1 MSGKRETAAW
11 RRYLRFWGSDYRADI
26 EDELSFHLE
35 ARVAELMRRGASEAE
50 ARERA
55 VRAFGD
61 VDTVREEL
69 RQMDAMHERRVRQ
82 SVWSRDVVQDVRM
95 GYRLL
100 ARRRAYAATVIAT
113 LALGIAASVAIYSL
127 VYGILLRPLP
137 YPAGEDLVVVWERN
151 IPRARAENVVSVPNF
166 EAWRERARSFVD
178 LAALMPSRLTVAG
191 EQPEQ
196 LYGGEVTPS
205 WFTVVGVQPAYG
217 RGFTDADAQ
226 RGDVIVL
233 SHDLWVSRYGGDA
246 GVVGRTIELSGRPH
260 EVLGVMPD
268 DFVSPTFGWLDHQQ
282 YWVPF
287 LPTPDNRTWGRFL
300 LVLGR
305 LAPGTPVEA
314 AQREMIA
321 IATEQQ
327 SVPGNA
333 EWTSDVV
340 TLHEQVTQDVRT
352 ALVVLLIA
360 VVLLQLIALVNVM
373 NLVLARIQE
382 RDQEFGVRAALGAG
396 RLRLLRQLLAE
407 AFALV
412 SIGAPLGVLFGAW
425 ATKALIPLLPAEL
438 PRIEAIRID
447 GNVLAFA
454 AAAALVSFLVL
465 GLVPVLRLVRSG
477 LTAASARSGARIA
490 TSRANSAIIVAE
502 IALALMLTATAGLT
516 MRSFIHL
523 RSLDLGFVPDDVV
536 TMRLALPASYDT
548 EEKRALYFEE
558 VLDNL
563 RALPGVTSAA
573 AASNRPFNGGAPAT
587 TVMVQGTT
595 PEVPPVAEVRV
606 ITPDYFTTLRTPLL
620 EGRVLGD
627 ADRADAPRAYVI
639 SASLA
644 RMMFPDRSPIG
655 QRLVVNLNNGL
666 EGEVVGVI
674 DDVRQGGPSVETLPA
689 VYMPHAQ
696 WSRESM
702 DIVVRSSLPFERQA
716 DPIRSAI
723 RTVDRTIVIQQLE
736 TMSAIAAR
744 VLAQD
749 RVNMLILL
757 QFALVALLLAATG
770 IYGVLAIE
778 VGRRSRELGI
788 RMAIG
793 AHPGQVR
800 LMVLRRA
807 LLTALVGVG
816 LGTALAVA
824 ATRGMQAML
833 HGVSASDPRTF
844 VGVAVLMVLIALG
857 AAYVPARRATRVD
870 PVGALRG

>member
-1 MSGKRETAAW
+1 MNGERDAPAW

-35 ARVAELMRRGASEAE
+35 ARVAELMRRGSSEAE

-55 VRAFGD
+55 LRAFGD
-61 VDTVREEL
+61 VDSVRGEL
-69 RQMDAMHERRVRQ
+69 EQMDAMHERRSRQ
-82 SVWSRDVVQDVRM
+82 GTWTRDVVQDVRM

-100 ARRRAYAATVIAT
+100 ARRRAYATTVIAT
-113 LALGIAASVAIYSL
+113 LALAIAASVAIYSL

-137 YPAGEDLVVVWERN
+137 YPAAEDLVVVWERN

-178 LAALMPSRLTVAG
+178 LAGLVPSRLTVAG
-191 EQPEQ
+191 EQPERI
-196 LYGGEVTPS
+196 YGGEVTPS
-205 WFTVVGVQPAYG
+205 WFEVVGVRPAVG

-233 SHDLWVSRYGGDA
+233 SHGLWMARYGGDP
-246 GVVGRTIELSGRPH
+246 GVVGSTIQLSGRPH

-268 DFVSPTFGWLDHQQ
+268 GFVSPRFGWLDHQQ

-287 LPTPDNRTWGRFL
+287 APTPDNRTWGRFL

-305 LAPGTPVEA
+305 LQPGTPVEA
-314 AQREMIA
+314 AQREMTA
-321 IATEQQ
+321 VATELQTI
-327 SVPGNA
+327 PANA

-340 TLHEQVTQDVRT
+340 TLHEQMTKGVRT

-360 VVLLQLIALVNVM
+360 VVLLQLIALVNVL
-373 NLVLARIQE
+373 NLVLARMHE

-396 RLRLLRQLLAE
+396 RVRLFRQLLAE
-407 AFALV
+407 AFGLI

-425 ATKALIPLLPAEL
+425 VTKALVPLLPAEL

-454 AAAALVSFLVL
+454 AAAAGLSFLVL
-465 GLVPVLRLVRSG
+465 GLVPVARLVRTR
-477 LTAASARSGARIA
+477 LTVGSARSGGRIA

-523 RSLDLGFVPDDVV
+523 RTVDLGFRPDDVV

-558 VLDNL
+558 VLANL
-563 RALPGVTSAA
+563 RGLPGVTSASA
-573 AASNRPFNGGAPAT
+573 GSYRPFSGGAPAT
-587 TVMVQGTT
+587 AVAVQGTT
-595 PEVPPVAEVRV
+595 PEVPPSAEVRV
-606 ITPDYFTTLRTPLL
+606 ITNDYFTTLQTPLL
-620 EGRVLGD
+620 EGRVFTD
-627 ADRADAPRAYVI
+627 ADRAGAPRAYLI

-644 RMMFPDRSPIG
+644 RMLSPDRSAIG
-655 QRLVVNLNNGL
+655 RRIVVEIGDGG
-666 EGEVVGVI
+666 EGEVVGVVGDI
-674 DDVRQGGPSVETLPA
+674 RQGGPAEETKPA
-689 VYMPHAQ
+689 VYLARTQ
-696 WSRESM
+696 WCCEAM
-702 DIVVRSSLPFERQA
+702 DVVLRTPLPLERQA
-716 DPIRSAI
+716 EAIRSAV
-723 RTVDRTIVIQQLE
+723 RMVDGTIVIQQLD
-736 TMSAIAAR
+736 TLSGIAAR
-744 VLAQD
+744 VMAQD

-757 QFALVALLLAATG
+757 QFAVVALLLAGTG

-800 LMVLRRA
+800 RMVLRRA
-807 LLTALVGVG
+807 LATAMVGVVV
-816 LGTALAVA
+816 GTVLAVA

-844 VGVAVLMVLIALG
+844 VDVAVLMVVLALV

-870 PVGALRG
+870 PVITLRG